1 MKGVAALGALRYAVE
16 HLDPTWYSVLED
28 EFEKDYMLTIAKYLR
43 ADVKLLGHSVHPSPD
58 LIFNALDSTPFD
70 KVKVVILGQ
79 DPYHGEGQAHGL
91 AFSVPAGVRA
101 PPSLQNIFKELEDDP
116 NVKFKAPKDKS
127 GDLSAWAKQGVLLLN
142 TVLTVR
148 EGDPLSHRD
157 FGWEQFTDAA
167 IRVLNEKRNKII
179 FVLWGAN
186 AQKKAPLITG
196 ETHSVLMASHP
207 SPLSA
212 LKGRMPFMGC
222 RHFSLINQ
230 VLREQGA
237 VEIDWNLH

>member
-1 MKGVAALGALRYAVE
+1 M
-16 HLDPTWYSVLED
+16 
-28 EFEKDYMLTIAKYLR
+28 
-43 ADVKLLGHSVHPSPD
+43 
-58 LIFNALDSTPFD
+58 
-70 KVKVVILGQ
+70 VILGQ
-79 DPYHGEGQAHGL
+79 DPYHGAGQAHGL
-91 AFSVPAGVRA
+91 AFSVPPGVRA

-186 AQKKAPLITG
+186 AQKKAQLITG
-196 ETHSVLMASHP
+196 ETHSVQE
-207 SPLSA
+207 
-212 LKGRMPFMGC
+212 FC
-222 RHFSLINQ
+222 
-230 VLREQGA
+230 
-237 VEIDWNLH
+237 EIAFKHAGMELVWEGTGMDMVGFL

>member
-1 MKGVAALGALRYAVE
+1 
-16 HLDPTWYSVLED
+16 
-28 EFEKDYMLTIAKYLR
+28 
-43 ADVKLLGHSVHPSPD
+43 
-58 LIFNALDSTPFD
+58 
-70 KVKVVILGQ
+70 
-79 DPYHGEGQAHGL
+79 
-91 AFSVPAGVRA
+91 VRA